1 VSVRHGGGRPHPL
14 GFCTCRTH
22 LRRAWHRPEHWRAD
36 EVAYLEA
43 QFGRQPDE
51 QIARH
56 LPHACTARAGIA
68 TAPTG
73 RASRGGW
80 LRSLAGLPRT
90 RLAPVGQR
98 EMA

>member
-1 VSVRHGGGRPHPL
+1 MTPLPGRCAECHALLWWSGRAWRERHVIAGRP
-14 GFCTCRTH
+14 R
-22 LRRAWHRPEHWRAD
+22 HRDNGSDRPTSYVR
-36 EVAYLEA
+36 Y
-43 QFGRQPDE
+43 
-51 QIARH
+51 
-56 LPHACTARAGIA
+56 LPHACTARAGVA

-90 RLAPVGQR
+90 RLAPVEQR